1 MSGGGDI
8 CLVVSW
14 HYKRF
19 SERIRDTLSE
29 YKKSRDENLCFS
41 NNAETSKAYRPNA
54 DDNFDEAIDL
64 LADKINTPIKSF
76 ARVDW
81 CLSTAIHK
89 K

>member
-1 MSGGGDI
+1 M
-8 CLVVSW
+8 
-14 HYKRF
+14 F
-19 SERIRDTLSE
+19 
-29 YKKSRDENLCFS
+29 FQ
-41 NNAETSKAYRPNA
+41 NAETSKAYRPNA